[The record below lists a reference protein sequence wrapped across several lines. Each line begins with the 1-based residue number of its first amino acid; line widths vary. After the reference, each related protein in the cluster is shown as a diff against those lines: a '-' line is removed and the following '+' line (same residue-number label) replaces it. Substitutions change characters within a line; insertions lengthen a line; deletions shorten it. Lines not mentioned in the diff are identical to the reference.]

1 MKFPLELLQR
11 CWFLAGPT
19 ASGKSALAIHLAR
32 AVRGEIVSMDSM
44 AIYRG
49 MDIGTAKPRLDEQ
62 AGIPH
67 HLIDIVDPH
76 EEYST
81 AEYLTAAITCVDQI
95 VRQGHVPIFVGGTG
109 LYLRSLLRGVFEG
122 PPADWDFRQ
131 QLLQSA
137 AGQPADWLH
146 LRLQNID
153 PITAARLHAN
163 DTRRLIRALEI
174 HAFTGSVPSKL
185 LQEQP
190 LSPTDRPAHVFW
202 LHPPRS
208 WLYDRINR
216 RVDVMFRQGLEQEV
230 QTLLAAP
237 QPPGRTASQALGY
250 REMIDWLQGR
260 SPSIESTR
268 ELIQAKTRQFAKRQH
283 TWFRNLT
290 ECQEIA
296 ISGNESITELLSR
309 LQVPG
314 PLQVRE

>member
-19 ASGKSALAIHLAR
+19 AAGKSALAIHLAR
-32 AVRGEIVSMDSM
+32 TLGGEIVSMDSM

-49 MDIGTAKPRLDEQ
+49 MDIGTAKPSLDEQ
-62 AGIPH
+62 AEIPH

-81 AEYLTAAITCVDQI
+81 AEYVTAAMTCVHQI
-95 VRQGHVPIFVGGTG
+95 VLRGHVPIFVGGTG

-137 AGQPADWLH
+137 AEQPADWLH
-146 LRLQNID
+146 RRLQGID
-153 PITAARLHAN
+153 PVTAARLHAN

-174 HAFTGSVPSKL
+174 HTMTGSIPSEL
-185 LQEQP
+185 LQETP
-190 LSPTDRPAHVFW
+190 LSPADRPAHVFW

-216 RVDVMFRQGLEQEV
+216 RVDVMFQQGLEQEV
-230 QTLLAAP
+230 QSLLAAP

-260 SPSIESTR
+260 SPSRDSTR

-290 ECQEIA
+290 ECQEIVV
-296 ISGNESITELLSR
+296 SGTESTEELLSR
-309 LQVPG
+309 LQTAASV
-314 PLQVRE
+314 QV